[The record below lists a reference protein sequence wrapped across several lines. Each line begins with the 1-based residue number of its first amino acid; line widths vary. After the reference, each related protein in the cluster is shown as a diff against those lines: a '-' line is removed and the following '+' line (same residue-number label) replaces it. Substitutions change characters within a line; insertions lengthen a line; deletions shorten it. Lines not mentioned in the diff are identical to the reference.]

1 MLLRGAIA
9 TFDLWIGNRV
19 VQTEPRIIT
28 V

>member
-9 TFDLWIGNRV
+9 TFDLWIGNWV
-19 VQTEPRIIT
+19 VQAESMILM